1 MKRAREQV
9 QGGAGLSRFL
19 QYRFN
24 TLILSWLPM
33 RVGRG
38 YLGLL
43 GRIYYFFNQEE
54 KQQIKRNLIAVI
66 RRLPR
71 TEPMDLTIRRTFR
84 GIFAHYYEK
93 LLTAYGRYDK
103 VYRFLKKRVELESR
117 QLLDE
122 ALSKGK
128 GVILVTGHFGAVE
141 FLPSILA
148 LNGYKVTMVVRFK
161 TKRLKRAL
169 NRRAARLGITLLD
182 ASNGNGVIFTA
193 CQALKSNQILITE
206 CDEFEAWR
214 PDRKRTTS
222 FLGCTSPLDR
232 TLDLLQRRYDS
243 PVIMGLVCRAS
254 GNRYG
259 LKLHSLNGVQ
269 HWPETESLSKRALEV
284 LEWYIYLAPDQWY
297 QWKQVRVAL
306 GDQLF
311 KETRPIHA
319 AEANR
324 ILSLADSALH
334 AN

>member
-43 GRIYYFFNQEE
+43 GRIYYFFNPEE

-93 LLTAYGRYDK
+93 LLTAYVRYDK

-169 NRRAARLGITLLD
+169 NRRAARLGISLLD

-193 CQALKSNQILITE
+193 CQ
-206 CDEFEAWR
+206 
-214 PDRKRTTS
+214 
-222 FLGCTSPLDR
+222 
-232 TLDLLQRRYDS
+232 
-243 PVIMGLVCRAS
+243 
-254 GNRYG
+254 
-259 LKLHSLNGVQ
+259 
-269 HWPETESLSKRALEV
+269 
-284 LEWYIYLAPDQWY
+284 
-297 QWKQVRVAL
+297 
-306 GDQLF
+306 
-311 KETRPIHA
+311 
-319 AEANR
+319 
-324 ILSLADSALH
+324 
-334 AN
+334 